1 MDDFELIFTMLGE
14 RSTTE
19 IHKTEDSQ
27 GQEKLKQDAKR
38 GGRIAGI
45 AKEQL
50 EKEIGR
56 LVVSKNNFLSQK
68 PTNKKLK

>member
-1 MDDFELIFTMLGE
+1 VKPIVLT
-14 RSTTE
+14 TTE
-19 IHKTEDSQ
+19 IHKTEDSK
-27 GQEKLKQDAKR
+27 GKEKLKKDAKR

-56 LVVSKNNFLSQK
+56 SVVSKNNFLPRRQSGLANK
-68 PTNKKLK
+68 SGKKLES